1 MTRHQVQVPLTMKTY
16 HSREELV
23 LWALVVAGWA
33 CSFYLL
39 GLPLFW

>member
-1 MTRHQVQVPLTMKTY
+1 MTRYQAKMTATMPY